1 MCLRFVFLLITRV
14 AAGLRLSRREERWKT
29 AEILIL
35 RHQLAVLQRRQPR
48 RPKLNWADR
57 ALLAALLG
65 VIPKARRQ
73 GLRLLVTPDT
83 IVRWHRDIVRRRW
96 AARSARGRT
105 GRPATP
111 RNIKALVHRLARE
124 NPGWGYRR
132 IHGELAGLGV
142 NVAASTVW
150 EILKASGISPARQS
164 GPNWSQ
170 FLRSQ
175 AEAILACDFFTADL
189 LDGTQAYVLAVIEH
203 ATRRIR
209 ILGVTLHPTGQW
221 TAQQARNLL
230 MDLGEQAEQVKFM
243 IRDRGSNFTVAFDA
257 VLADAGIR
265 TVLCNVRTP
274 RMNAITER
282 WIGGCR
288 RELLD
293 RTLIWNQ
300 AHLRSDAA
308 PVRGPPQS
316 APAAQLLAWRR
327 TAEAATRGCRSRP
340 LPRPKT
346 RSRRWPDQRVSP
358 GGMTWTRF
366 SARTGTGPGAPG
378 LPRHADQH
386 QVVRRRHRDPH
397 R

>member
-35 RHQLAVLQRRQPR
+35 RHQIGVQRRQPR
-48 RPKLNWADR
+48 RPPKLDWADR
-57 ALLAALLG
+57 ALLATLLG
-65 VIPKARRQ
+65 VIPKARRP

-96 AARSARGRT
+96 AARSACGRT
-105 GRPATP
+105 GRPATR
-111 RNIKALVHRLARE
+111 RNIRALVRRLARE
-124 NPGWGYRR
+124 NPCWGYRR

-142 NVAASTVW
+142 KVAASTVW
-150 EILKASGISPARQS
+150 EILRASGIDPGRRQT
-164 GPNWSQ
+164 GPTWPQ

-175 AEAILACDFFTADL
+175 AEAILACDFFTVNL

-209 ILGVTLHPTGQW
+209 ILGVTLHPTGEW
-221 TAQQARNLL
+221 TTQQARNLI
-230 MDLGEQAEQVKFM
+230 MDLGDQAHQFKFM
-243 IRDRGSNFTVAFDA
+243 IRDRGSNFTAAFDA

-265 TVLCNVRTP
+265 TVLCNIQTP

-300 AHLRSDAA
+300 AHLRQVLRQYETHHNQHRPHRSLYGAA
-308 PVRGPPQS
+308 P
-316 APAAQLLAWRR
+316 LK
-327 TAEAATRGCRSRP
+327 P
-340 LPRPKT
+340 LPEPVASTCTASENRLT
-346 RSRRWPDQRVSP
+346 SL
-358 GGMTWTRF
+358 
-366 SARTGTGPGAPG
+366 A
-378 LPRHADQH
+378 
-386 QVVRRRHRDPH
+386 
-397 R
+397 